1 MHWNGKEEEFKN
13 HQVRTE
19 VYNMTVWIK
28 VSGDHSEDLDFML
41 SGKSLN
47 SSEKRQ
53 SVIYMVKNDS
63 DQNLMAFWKL
73 LSEEEGGGW
82 ESIAT
87 PQSKED

>member
-1 MHWNGKEEEFKN
+1 
-13 HQVRTE
+13 
-19 VYNMTVWIK
+19 
-28 VSGDHSEDLDFML
+28 
-41 SGKSLN
+41 
-47 SSEKRQ
+47 
-53 SVIYMVKNDS
+53 MVKNDS